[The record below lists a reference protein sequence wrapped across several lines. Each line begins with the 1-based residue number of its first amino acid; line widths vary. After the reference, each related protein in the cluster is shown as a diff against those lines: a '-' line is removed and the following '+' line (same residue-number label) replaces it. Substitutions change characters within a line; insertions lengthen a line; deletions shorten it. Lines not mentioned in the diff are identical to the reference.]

1 MCVSSM
7 ITAII
12 TITIII
18 MIIMIIII
26 IIIIPLLFCKRIRFP
41 KSYLQ
46 IL

>member
-7 ITAII
+7 IAATI

-18 MIIMIIII
+18 MIIMIII